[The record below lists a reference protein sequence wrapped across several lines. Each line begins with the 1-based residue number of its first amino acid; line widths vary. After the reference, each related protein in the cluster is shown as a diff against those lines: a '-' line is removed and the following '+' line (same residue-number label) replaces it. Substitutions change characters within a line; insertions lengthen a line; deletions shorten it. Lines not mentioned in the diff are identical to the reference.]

1 MGVTFPAP
9 LPSLPS
15 LRRIIAIALEEDLAY
30 GDLTSTLLI
39 PPNLS
44 AHAQIIAKDRM
55 MVTGVAI
62 ARHVFHAVD
71 PSIELTTL
79 KGDGTRVQPSTPI
92 LTMKG
97 KAQSLLQ
104 AERVALNFLQRLSG
118 ISTLTRQFCEAVRDF
133 PVTIVDTRKTTPG
146 LRALEK
152 WAVRLGGG
160 RNHRFS
166 LHDGILIK
174 DNHLMVLS
182 AQKVNLTQACL
193 HAKQQA
199 PHGLRIFVEVETLA
213 QVKQALKG
221 KADVLLLDNMPPEKV
236 QQAISIIQGRALVEV
251 SGGITLNN
259 VRDMAKTGPD
269 FISIG
274 MLTHSAPSMN
284 LSMEII
290 SLRTKKIPPKK
301 KSKAISPF

>member
-1 MGVTFPAP
+1 MN
-9 LPSLPS
+9 LPSLAQPPPS
-15 LRRIIAIALEEDLAY
+15 SSLQRIIIAALEEDLAY

-39 PPNLS
+39 PPALS
-44 AHAQIIAKDRM
+44 THAKIIAKDHM
-55 MVTGVAI
+55 MVAGVAV

-71 PSIELTTL
+71 PFIDLTTHIN
-79 KGDGTRVQPSTPI
+79 DGMIVHPSTPI
-92 LTMKG
+92 LSMKG

-118 ISTLTRQFCEAVRDF
+118 ISTLTSQYCEAVRDYA
-133 PVTIVDTRKTTPG
+133 VTIVDTRKTTPG

-160 RNHRFS
+160 HNHRFS

-174 DNHLMVLS
+174 DNHLIVLA
-182 AQKVNLTQACL
+182 AQKVDLTQACL
-193 HAKQQA
+193 HARQQA
-199 PHGLRIFVEVETLA
+199 PHGLRICVEVESLT

-221 KADVLLLDNMPPEKV
+221 KADVLLLDNMLPEQV
-236 QQAISIIQGRALVEV
+236 RQAISIIQGRALIEI

-259 VRDMAKTGPD
+259 VREMAKAGPD

-274 MLTHSAPSMN
+274 ALTHSAPSMN

-290 SLRTKKIPPKK
+290 DRRAKQSRPKK
-301 KSKAISPF
+301 KSKT